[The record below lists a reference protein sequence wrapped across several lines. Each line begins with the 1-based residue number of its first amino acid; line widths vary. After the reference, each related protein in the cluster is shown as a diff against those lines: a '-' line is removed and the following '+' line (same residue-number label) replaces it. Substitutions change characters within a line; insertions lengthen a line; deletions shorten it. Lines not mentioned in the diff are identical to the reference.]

1 MDIAKYLQAVQA
13 TINNLDP
20 EVIASFATHL
30 ENAYN
35 SNQSIYVIGNGG
47 SAANASHFAQ
57 DLAKGIFF
65 EKPVAKTMKAISLT
79 DNIAHITAIANDT
92 GYQNIFSAQ
101 LNTYAQD
108 SDVLI
113 CISGSGNSENIME
126 AVKAAKQKNMF
137 VIGVTGFDG
146 GQLKSMANFS
156 VHVPLHEMCT
166 VESIHSIIFHLIVLE
181 LRERLAGQKVSG
193 I

>member
-20 EVIASFATHL
+20 DVIASFATHL

-113 CISGSGNSENIME
+113 CISGSGNSENILE

-146 GQLKSMANFS
+146 GQLKTMANFS

-181 LRERLAGQKVSG
+181 LRERLAAQKVSG

>member
-101 LNTYAQD
+101 LNTYANTG
-108 SDVLI
+108 DVLV
-113 CISGSGNSENIME
+113 CISGSGNSENIIE

-156 VHVPLHEMCT
+156 VHVPLNEMCT

>member
-101 LNTYAQD
+101 LNTYAN
-108 SDVLI
+108 SGDVLV
-113 CISGSGNSENIME
+113 CVSGSGNSENIIE

>member
-108 SDVLI
+108 SDVLV
-113 CISGSGNSENIME
+113 CISGSGNSENIVE

-181 LRERLAGQKVSG
+181 LRERLTGQKASG

>member
-35 SNQSIYVIGNGG
+35 NNQSIYVIGNGG

-113 CISGSGNSENIME
+113 CISGSGNSENIIE

>member
-35 SNQSIYVIGNGG
+35 NNQSIYVIGNGG

-113 CISGSGNSENIME
+113 CISGSGNSENIVE
-126 AVKAAKQKNMF
+126 AVKVAKQKNMF

-146 GQLKSMANFS
+146 GQLKSIANFS

>member
-65 EKPVAKTMKAISLT
+65 DAPVTKTMKAISLA
-79 DNIAHITAIANDT
+79 DNIAYITAIANDT

-113 CISGSGNSENIME
+113 CISGSGNSENILE

-146 GQLKSMANFS
+146 GQLNSIANFS

>member
-101 LNTYAQD
+101 LNTYAQN

-113 CISGSGNSENIME
+113 CISGSGNSENIVE

-146 GQLKSMANFS
+146 GQLKTMANFS
-156 VHVPLHEMCT
+156 VHVPLNEMCT

-181 LRERLAGQKVSG
+181 LRERLAGHMVSG

>member
-101 LNTYAQD
+101 LNTYAQN

-113 CISGSGNSENIME
+113 CISGSGNSENIVE

-146 GQLKSMANFS
+146 GQLKSIANFS

>member
-101 LNTYAQD
+101 LNTYAED

-113 CISGSGNSENIME
+113 CISGSGNSQNITE

>member
-1 MDIAKYLQAVQA
+1 MDIAKYLKAVQA
-13 TINNLDP
+13 TINDLDP
-20 EVIASFATHL
+20 AVLGSFANHL
-30 ENAYN
+30 ESAYN
-35 SNQSIYVIGNGG
+35 NSQTIYIIGNGG

-65 EKPVAKTMKAISLT
+65 EKPVTKTMKAISLT

-113 CISGSGNSENIME
+113 CISGSGNSENIVE

-146 GQLKSMANFS
+146 GQLKTMANFS

-181 LRERLAGQKVSG
+181 LRERLAGQKVSS

>member
-35 SNQSIYVIGNGG
+35 NNQSIYVIGNGG

-113 CISGSGNSENIME
+113 CISGSGNSENIIE

-146 GQLKSMANFS
+146 GQLNTISDFV

>member
-101 LNTYAQD
+101 LNTYANTG
-108 SDVLI
+108 DVLV
-113 CISGSGNSENIME
+113 CISGSGNSENIVE
-126 AVKAAKQKNMF
+126 AVKVAKQKNMF

-146 GQLKSMANFS
+146 GQLKTMSDFS

>member
-101 LNTYAQD
+101 LNTYANTG
-108 SDVLI
+108 DVLV
-113 CISGSGNSENIME
+113 CISGSGNSENIVE

-146 GQLKSMANFS
+146 GQLNTISDFV

>member
-35 SNQSIYVIGNGG
+35 NNQSIYVIGNGG

-57 DLAKGIFF
+57 DLTKGIFF

-79 DNIAHITAIANDT
+79 DNMAHITAIANDT

-101 LNTYAQD
+101 LNTYAQN

-113 CISGSGNSENIME
+113 CISGSGNSENIVE

-146 GQLKSMANFS
+146 GQLKSIANFS

>member
-101 LNTYAQD
+101 LNTYANTG
-108 SDVLI
+108 DVLV
-113 CISGSGNSENIME
+113 CISGSGNSENIIE

-146 GQLKSMANFS
+146 GQLKTMANFS

>member
-65 EKPVAKTMKAISLT
+65 EKTVAKTMKAISLT

-101 LNTYAQD
+101 LNTYANTG
-108 SDVLI
+108 DVLV
-113 CISGSGNSENIME
+113 CISGSGNSENIVE

-193 I
+193 N

>member
-92 GYQNIFSAQ
+92 GYQNIFRAQ
-101 LNTYAQD
+101 LNTYANTG
-108 SDVLI
+108 DVLV
-113 CISGSGNSENIME
+113 CISGSGNSENIIE

-146 GQLKSMANFS
+146 GHLKSMANLS

>member
-146 GQLKSMANFS
+146 GQLKSMSNFS

>member
-113 CISGSGNSENIME
+113 CISGSGNSENIVE

-146 GQLKSMANFS
+146 GQLNTISDFV

>member
-113 CISGSGNSENIME
+113 CISGSGNSENIVE
-126 AVKAAKQKNMF
+126 AVKVAKQKNMF

>member
-57 DLAKGIFF
+57 DLSKGIFF

-101 LNTYAQD
+101 INTFANTG
-108 SDVLI
+108 DVLV
-113 CISGSGNSENIME
+113 CISGSGNSANIME

-181 LRERLAGQKVSG
+181 LRERLAGQMVSG

>member
-30 ENAYN
+30 ENAYI

-65 EKPVAKTMKAISLT
+65 DAPVAKTMKAISLT

-146 GQLKSMANFS
+146 GQLKSMSNFS

>member
-20 EVIASFATHL
+20 LVLANFAGHL
-30 ENAYN
+30 EAAYN
-35 SNQSIYVIGNGG
+35 NNQSIYVIGNGG

-65 EKPVAKTMKAISLT
+65 DAPVAKTMKAISLT

-113 CISGSGNSENIME
+113 CISGSGNSENIVE

-146 GQLKSMANFS
+146 GQLKTMANFS
-156 VHVPLHEMCT
+156 VHVPLNEMCT

-181 LRERLAGQKVSG
+181 LRERLAGHMVSG

>member
-65 EKPVAKTMKAISLT
+65 DAPVAKTMKAISLT

-113 CISGSGNSENIME
+113 CISGSGNSENIVE

-146 GQLKSMANFS
+146 GQLKTMANFS

>member
-1 MDIAKYLQAVQA
+1 MDIAKYLQAIQA

-101 LNTYAQD
+101 LNTYANTG
-108 SDVLI
+108 DVLV
-113 CISGSGNSENIME
+113 CISGSGNSENIIE

-146 GQLKSMANFS
+146 GQLKTMSDFS

>member
-101 LNTYAQD
+101 LNTYANKG
-108 SDVLI
+108 DVLI
-113 CISGSGNSENIME
+113 CISGSGNSENIVE

-181 LRERLAGQKVSG
+181 LRERLAGQNVSG

>member
-65 EKPVAKTMKAISLT
+65 EKPVTKTMKAISLT

-101 LNTYAQD
+101 INTFANTG
-108 SDVLI
+108 DVLV
-113 CISGSGNSENIME
+113 CISGSGNSANIME

-156 VHVPLHEMCT
+156 VHVPLNEMCT

>member
-65 EKPVAKTMKAISLT
+65 DAPVTKTMKAISLT

-101 LNTYAQD
+101 LNTYANTG
-108 SDVLI
+108 DVLV
-113 CISGSGNSENIME
+113 CISGSGNSENIVE

>member
-35 SNQSIYVIGNGG
+35 NNQSIYVIGNGG

-101 LNTYAQD
+101 LNTYAQN

-113 CISGSGNSENIME
+113 CISGSGNSENIIE

-146 GQLKSMANFS
+146 GQLKSMSNFS

>member
-1 MDIAKYLQAVQA
+1 MNIAKYLKAVQA

-20 EVIASFATHL
+20 LVLASFADHL
-30 ENAYN
+30 ETAYN
-35 SNQSIYVIGNGG
+35 NNHKIYVIGNGG

-65 EKPVAKTMKAISLT
+65 DTPVAKTMKAISLA

-92 GYQNIFSAQ
+92 GFQNIFSAQ
-101 LNTYAQD
+101 LNNYAQE
-108 SDVLI
+108 SDVLV
-113 CISGSGNSENIME
+113 CISGSGNSENIVE
-126 AVKAAKQKNMF
+126 AVKAAKQKGMF

-146 GQLKSMANFS
+146 GHLKAMANFS
-156 VHVPLHEMCT
+156 VHVPLNEMCT

-181 LRERLAGQKVSG
+181 LRERLTGQKVSG
-193 I
+193 V

>member
-113 CISGSGNSENIME
+113 CISGSGNSENIVE

>member
-113 CISGSGNSENIME
+113 CISGSGNSENIIE
-126 AVKAAKQKNMF
+126 AVKVAKQKNMF

>member
-113 CISGSGNSENIME
+113 CISGSGNSENIVE

-146 GQLKSMANFS
+146 GQLKSMSDFS

>member
-30 ENAYN
+30 ENAYI

-101 LNTYAQD
+101 INTYAQD

-113 CISGSGNSENIME
+113 CISGSGNSENIIE

-156 VHVPLHEMCT
+156 VHLPLHEMCT

>member
-1 MDIAKYLQAVQA
+1 MDIAKYLEAVKA
-13 TINNLDP
+13 TISNLDP
-20 EVIASFATHL
+20 VVLANFANHL
-30 ENAYN
+30 QAAYN
-35 SNQSIYVIGNGG
+35 NNQNIYVIGNGG

-57 DLAKGIFF
+57 DLSKGIFF
-65 EKPVAKTMKAISLT
+65 DAPVAKTMKAISLT

-101 LNTYAQD
+101 INTFANTG
-108 SDVLI
+108 DVLI
-113 CISGSGNSENIME
+113 CISGSGNSSNIIE
-126 AVKAAKQKNMF
+126 AVKAAKQKGMF

-146 GQLKSMANFS
+146 GQLNTMSDFV

-181 LRERLAGQKVSG
+181 LRERLTGQKASG

>member
-1 MDIAKYLQAVQA
+1 MDIAKYLEAVKA
-13 TINNLDP
+13 TISNLDP
-20 EVIASFATHL
+20 AVLGSFANHL
-30 ENAYN
+30 EGAYKN
-35 SNQSIYVIGNGG
+35 NQTIYIIGNGG

-57 DLAKGIFF
+57 DLSKGIFF
-65 EKPVAKTMKAISLT
+65 DAPVAKTMKAISLT

-101 LNTYAQD
+101 LNTFANTG
-108 SDVLI
+108 DVLI
-113 CISGSGNSENIME
+113 CISGSGNSSNIIE
-126 AVKAAKQKNMF
+126 AVKAAKQKGMF

-146 GQLKSMANFS
+146 GQLNTMSDFV

-166 VESIHSIIFHLIVLE
+166 VESIHSIIFHLMVLE
-181 LRERLAGQKVSG
+181 LRERLTGQKASG

>member
-108 SDVLI
+108 SDVLV
-113 CISGSGNSENIME
+113 CISGSGNSENIVE

-166 VESIHSIIFHLIVLE
+166 VESIHSIIFHLIVVLQ
-181 LRERLAGQKVSG
+181 LY
-193 I
+193 

>member
-101 LNTYAQD
+101 LNTYANTG
-108 SDVLI
+108 DVLI
-113 CISGSGNSENIME
+113 CISGSGNSENIVE

-146 GQLKSMANFS
+146 GQLKSMSNFS